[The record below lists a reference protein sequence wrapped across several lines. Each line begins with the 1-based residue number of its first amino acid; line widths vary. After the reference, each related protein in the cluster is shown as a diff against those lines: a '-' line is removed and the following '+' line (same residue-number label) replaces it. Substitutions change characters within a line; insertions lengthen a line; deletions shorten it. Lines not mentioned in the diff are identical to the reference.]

1 MGSEKRVSRCA
12 SKYIR
17 TILSRIYNV
26 DGELRVYTYVRLPD
40 TGKTVLIQLSFTLTQ
55 SPADASGKCELSGLA
70 LSVFGSFRTF
80 EA

>member
-1 MGSEKRVSRCA
+1 MGSEKRVSRRA

-17 TILSRIYNV
+17 TLLSRIYNV
-26 DGELRVYTYVRLPD
+26 DGELRVYVRLPD

-70 LSVFGSFRTF
+70 LSVFGSYRTF

>member
-17 TILSRIYNV
+17 TILSQIYNV

-40 TGKTVLIQLSFTLTQ
+40 AAGKTVLIQLSFTLTQ
-55 SPADASGKCELSGLA
+55 SPADSSGKCELGPCIVGLR
-70 LSVFGSFRTF
+70 LVSYF
-80 EA
+80 